1 MKSRLLLVTTTMA
14 INSATIITSLSVSS
28 GSRYVSRWTQHQA
41 SSVSSVSIPRGGQQK
56 ILEKSTQKML
66 FSSFSSSN
74 NDYTSSIYKESR
86 NSSSSVTRP
95 IYIMEAVG
103 VVVVPN
109 VTLFTKG
116 GCTLCDKVKDVLECI
131 RTDHPHSLY
140 AVDIT
145 DDDKTHWFDK
155 YKYDIPVL
163 HMNGIYW
170 AKHRLTIDDAISGLI
185 EARNGQFTLRNGEPD
200 ASRLE
205 QRNEVSKQKNPV
217 CDRGD
222 ESKAQRKEG

>member
-1 MKSRLLLVTTTMA
+1 MKSRLLVTTTMA
-14 INSATIITSLSVSS
+14 VNSATIITSLSVSS
-28 GSRYVSRWTQHQA
+28 GSRYVRRWTQHRA
-41 SSVSSVSIPRGGQQK
+41 SSVSSVSIPRGGQQT
-56 ILEKSTQKML
+56 LGKSTQTV

-74 NDYTSSIYKESR
+74 NDYSSSMDKKSR
-86 NSSSSVTRP
+86 NSSISVTRP

-116 GCTLCDKVKDVLECI
+116 GCTLCDKVKDVLESI

-140 AVDIT
+140 AIDIT
-145 DDDKTHWFDK
+145 DNDKTHWFDK

-170 AKHRLTIDDAISGLI
+170 AKHRLTIDDATAGLM
-185 EARNGQFTLRNGEPD
+185 EASNGQFTPRGGEPD

-205 QRNEVSKQKNPV
+205 RN
-217 CDRGD
+217 
-222 ESKAQRKEG
+222 